1 MKVSESKDREVGLT
15 VPSGLSKESLV
26 FLDYDGVLT
35 SNVSGTSA
43 EALMDSKGGCGR
55 YHFDVDCFRRLLEL
69 CLDCGCR
76 VVISSNWRRFDYLGG
91 EWNGFK
97 NPLPR
102 LLSVLDGLVLGCL
115 PKDRGLSKSEALR
128 VFFEENPKYRGKYVV
143 FDDDPSEEYQ
153 HSEFNGH
160 FILTDREVGLTD
172 EDVKKAKGVLGH
184 GKR

>member
-1 MKVSESKDREVGLT
+1 MGLT
-15 VPSGLSKESLV
+15 VPTGLSKESLV

-43 EALMDSKGGCGR
+43 EALIGSKGGRGR

-69 CLDCGCR
+69 CRDCGCH
-76 VVISSNWRRFDYLGG
+76 VVVSSNWRRFDYLEG

-115 PKDRGLSKSEALR
+115 PKDRGLAKSEALR
-128 VFFEENPKYRGKYVV
+128 VFFEKNPKYRGKYVV
-143 FDDDPSEEYQ
+143 FDDEPSEGYQ
-153 HSEFNGH
+153 HSEFSKH

-172 EDVKKAKGVLGH
+172 ENVKKAKEVLRH